1 MLKLREISKTYGLKV
16 YTDDGDYF
24 GDIEEVLIQNN
35 RIFGWR
41 IRSTRNSILNKTIS
55 GARGVVVPHQLVKA
69 SGDIVIISKAAVSVE
84 PREAEIEEAE

>member
-1 MLKLREISKTYGLKV
+1 MLKLREISRTYGLKV
-16 YTDDGDYF
+16 YTDEGEYF
-24 GDIEEVLIQNN
+24 GDIEEVLVQNN
-35 RIFGWR
+35 KIFGWR
-41 IRSTRNSILNKTIS
+41 IKSTRNSVLNKTIS